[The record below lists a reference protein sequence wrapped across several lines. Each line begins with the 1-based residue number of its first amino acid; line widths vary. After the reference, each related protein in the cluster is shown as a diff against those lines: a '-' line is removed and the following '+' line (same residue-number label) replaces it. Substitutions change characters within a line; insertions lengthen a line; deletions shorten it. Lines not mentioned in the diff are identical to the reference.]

1 MKNINLKSLF
11 NIDENEEIIHQIPC
25 SYQNLSFGILYLTN
39 NYICFNS
46 IVYYN
51 QSVVIP
57 ISDILSMKISKN
69 NNSIIIRTLFK
80 IHSKPLYTFSNF
92 NNIEQSFDLI
102 NRGVDISNGKKNPVT
117 NTISR
122 LSLLKKK

>member
-1 MKNINLKSLF
+1 MKNINLRNLF
-11 NIDENEEIIHQIPC
+11 NIEENEEIIHQIPC
-25 SYQNLSFGILYLTN
+25 SYQHLSFGILYLTN

-57 ISDILSMKISKN
+57 IFDILSMKISKN

-80 IHSKPLYTFSNF
+80 IHSKPLIYFF
-92 NNIEQSFDLI
+92 KI
-102 NRGVDISNGKKNPVT
+102 
-117 NTISR
+117 
-122 LSLLKKK
+122 